1 VKKTEA
7 KTLRVEARGLNG
19 LAFWAGSD
27 HYSLL
32 DACRRRPFQ
41 IPLTEVKRVLRI
53 AFRDIPGFQEDRY
66 LIEYFSGRKECMV
79 ILEALPPDLQLA
91 HRPEKISPFGVIWK
105 YLDLFRREPTAM
117 LLPLALPL
125 GIALVMTLFGF
136 LSDLVLKN
144 PDVLGFLARPGCEAD
159 CVEKVLRLHSLVGLL
174 FIIQLFLLLMPFS
187 LLFFHAPRY
196 RYAFNVRVTQIY
208 SVAAAVVGVFIFA
221 QLVVFFPFRQY
232 GRFVAMGLD
241 PKVERLLI
249 HLNEQKKP

>member
-1 VKKTEA
+1 MKKSEA
-7 KTLRVEARGLNG
+7 KTLRVNPRGLQG
-19 LAFWAGSD
+19 LAYWLGSD
-27 HYSLL
+27 HYTLL
-32 DACRRRPFQ
+32 DAIRRAPMQ
-41 IPLTEVKRVLRI
+41 IPVGEISRVSRI
-53 AFRDIPGFQEDRY
+53 AFREIPGFQEDRY
-66 LIEYFSGRKECMV
+66 LVEYHSGRKDCMV
-79 ILEALPPDLQLA
+79 ILDELPADLPPRLD
-91 HRPEKISPFGVIWK
+91 KISPFGAARR

-117 LLPLALPL
+117 LLPLLLPL
-125 GIALVMTLFGF
+125 GIVLAMTLFSF

-144 PDVLGFLARPGCEAD
+144 PEVLGLFARPGCQAD

-174 FIIQLFLLLMPFS
+174 FVLQLFLLLTPFS

-208 SVAAAVVGVFIFA
+208 SVTAAVVGVFIFA